1 MKWGAAYVTARDD
14 LPYSTVEP
22 PEKSDVVILL
32 VPRLLLL
39 RCCSSRG
46 MLSPLV
52 SPDG

>member
-14 LPYSTVEP
+14 LPFSTVEP

-32 VPRLLLL
+32 IPRRLLP
-39 RCCSSRG
+39 CCSSRG

-52 SPDG
+52 SPDGL